1 MLARGLMWAHL
12 GYLLAIPLVGVGSLV
27 GITDHA
33 GTANLGGW
41 IIAAVY
47 LAVQLKYYRLPRR
60 PAAALLTVSLVPL
73 QVLAHV
79 LLFDG
84 GFADY
89 FVEEAF
95 IELSSLALALALVM
109 LAYRPSG
116 WGGAALGVVMA
127 AIAVVGFGL
136 PLGEAYLHAGAGTEL
151 WVLLGLVLA
160 SGTWAQVRFIAPAA
174 RSDMGS
180 PSDKPGLLRR
190 GIDRV
195 APSHDEDL
203 EPNVSDNLVAALI
216 VVQSLLWLIVPS
228 IGRAIL

>member
-1 MLARGLMWAHL
+1 MWAHL

-27 GITDHA
+27 GITKHA

-60 PAAALLTVSLVPL
+60 LGTAVLTVSIVPL

-79 LLFDG
+79 LLFGG

-95 IELSSLALALALVM
+95 VELSSLALALALVM
-109 LAYRPSG
+109 IAYRPSG
-116 WGGAALGVVMA
+116 WGGAAVGVGLA
-127 AIAVVGFGL
+127 AVAVFGFGL
-136 PLGEAYLHAGAGTEL
+136 PLGEAYLRAGAGAEL
-151 WVLLGLVLA
+151 WILLGLVVA
-160 SGTWAQVRFIAPAA
+160 SGTWAQVRLTAPAA
-174 RSDMGS
+174 RFEVGE
-180 PSDKPGLLRR
+180 PSATGPGWLGRV
-190 GIDRV
+190 IDRI
-195 APSHDEDL
+195 APSHGDDL
-203 EPNVSDNLVAALI
+203 EPGVSEGVVSALI

-228 IGRAIL
+228 LVRALL